1 MTLKCA
7 LHFQVKIEQG
17 DAAPDPP
24 AAPHQETPEPP
35 QLHQLPH
42 LPMDVTEG
50 EPQIPTNEETPPTEI
65 DLVQEQ
71 PSSSTGIP
79 NFLIEVHVSTK
90 QS

>member
-17 DAAPDPP
+17 DAAPAPP
-24 AAPHQETPEPP
+24 AAPQQETPELP
-35 QLHQLPH
+35 QLPQLPH
-42 LPMDVTEG
+42 LPMDVVG
-50 EPQIPTNEETPPTEI
+50 EPQIPANEEKI

-71 PSSSTGIP
+71 PSSSTGIS